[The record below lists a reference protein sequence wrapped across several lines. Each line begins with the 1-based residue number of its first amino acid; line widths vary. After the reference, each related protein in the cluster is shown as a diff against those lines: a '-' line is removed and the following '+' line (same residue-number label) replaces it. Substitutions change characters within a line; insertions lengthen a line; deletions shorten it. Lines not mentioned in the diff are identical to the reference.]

1 MRRKN
6 IFDKFKSPP
15 NIKVASQSSL
25 EGQTLGKY
33 QVLEPLG
40 RGGMARVYRAYHPQL
55 DRYVA
60 IKVLRS
66 DLVEDEEFLSRFRRE
81 AQAVAALRHPNIVQ
95 VYDFD
100 VEGELYYMVLELL
113 GGDTLKVRLADY
125 LARDEQMPWGEM
137 VRILLDVLDGLAY
150 AHNEGMIHRDI
161 KPANILLSRRGQAVV
176 ADFGIAQIIG
186 GTRHTVTGAMM
197 GTLNYMA
204 PEQGLEGRCDARSDI
219 YSLGIVFYEMQTRH
233 TPFEADTPLA
243 ILMKHLN
250 DPLPLPR
257 QIEPSIPEPFERVV
271 LKALAKNPADR
282 YQSAEA
288 MARALHDAAD
298 EALIDLPDHISLPL
312 SFTTTAAPS
321 ESVAIFSGTARKKIA
336 DADFADDDTDSALS
350 ERLEAE
356 LSAFESA
363 EQAERAEAVK
373 SAGKELLG
381 ALGALGGLAMGQA
394 AKALRDAVAAQEQ
407 KLREAQTSKAEI
419 SGSIE
424 EMDEAQPDEVDP
436 DAPLGERL
444 EKKYNAL
451 AAERSALKAGLSDRQ
466 AKRAQ
471 RKAERKALSTERAAR
486 KKAQKSSERCEPGCC
501 GGVGSATLSGITL
514 VTVANLAAVWV
525 GGLTDDWRI
534 YEIGWPAQL
543 FLVSMLLCMV
553 MMASGSIWLL
563 IPTGIIFGNGILF
576 TYYSFTGNWD
586 HWAFLWPFEPLI
598 VIVSAWMPVVLAG
611 RGKFTCAVSRAWGLV
626 LWLGSVGMTIAI
638 LMLVWPWFYD
648 GALQFYQFGL
658 DTWSEISSP

>member
-1 MRRKN
+1 MRRKTVLN
-6 IFDKFKSPP
+6 KLKSPP

-66 DLVEDEEFLSRFRRE
+66 DLVEDEEFLARFRRE

-125 LARDEQMPWGEM
+125 QVRDEQMPWGEM

-161 KPANILLSRRGQAVV
+161 KPANILLTRRGQAVV

-186 GTRHTVTGAMM
+186 GTNYTVSGALM

-219 YSLGIVFYEMQTRH
+219 YSLGIVFYEMLTRR

-257 QIEPSIPEPFERVV
+257 QIEPSIPESFERVV

-282 YQSAEA
+282 YQSVEA
-288 MARALHDAAD
+288 MARALHEAAD
-298 EALIDLPDHISLPL
+298 EALIDLPDRISLPL
-312 SFTTTAAPS
+312 SFTTSAAPS

-336 DADFADDDTDSALS
+336 DADFAADDTDVGLS

-356 LSAFESA
+356 LAAFESA
-363 EQAERAEAVK
+363 ERAEKAEAMK
-373 SAGKELLG
+373 SAGKELLS

-394 AKALRDAVAAQEQ
+394 AKALRDAVAAQEK
-407 KLREAQTSKAEI
+407 KLRERPSL
-419 SGSIE
+419 E
-424 EMDEAQPDEVDP
+424 EMPEIQPADVDP

-451 AAERSALKAGLSDRQ
+451 AAERAALETGLSDRQ
-466 AKRAQ
+466 AKRVR
-471 RKAERKALSTERAAR
+471 RKAERAAR
-486 KKAQKSSERCEPGCC
+486 KQAKKKSAEPCDPGCC
-501 GGVGSATLSGITL
+501 GGVGTAILSGITL

-525 GGLTDDWRI
+525 AGLTDNWKI
-534 YEIGWPAQL
+534 YEIGWPMQL

-553 MMASGSIWLL
+553 MMAAGAMWLL
-563 IPTGIIFGNGILF
+563 IPAGIIFGNGILF
-576 TYYSFTGNWD
+576 TYYSFTGNWN
-586 HWAFLWPFEPLI
+586 HWEFLWPLEPLL
-598 VIVSAWMPVVLAG
+598 VIVTVWLTVLLAG
-611 RGKFTCAVSRAWGLV
+611 RGKLSCAASRVFGLV
-626 LWLGSVGMTIAI
+626 LWLTSAAMTSVI
-638 LMLVWPWFYD
+638 LTLIWPSLQD
-648 GALQFYQFGL
+648 NALQLYQLGV
-658 DTWSEISSP
+658 DIWSNL

>member
-6 IFDKFKSPP
+6 IFKKLKSPP

-25 EGQTLGKY
+25 EGQILGKY

-60 IKVLRS
+60 VKVLRS
-66 DLVEDEEFLSRFRRE
+66 DLVEDEEFLARFQRE

-95 VYDFD
+95 VYDFE

-125 LARDEQMPWGEM
+125 QARDEQMPWGEM
-137 VRILLDVLDGLAY
+137 VRILLDVLNGLAY

-161 KPANILLSRRGQAVV
+161 KPANILLTQRGQAVV

-204 PEQGLEGRCDARSDI
+204 PEQGLEGRCDACSDI
-219 YSLGIVFYEMQTRH
+219 YSLGIVFYEMLTRR

-288 MARALHDAAD
+288 MARALHEAAD

-312 SFTTTAAPS
+312 SFTTAAAPS

-363 EQAERAEAVK
+363 ERAERAEAVK
-373 SAGKELLG
+373 SAGKERVIEVTR
-381 ALGALGGLAMGQA
+381 
-394 AKALRDAVAAQEQ
+394 KINHDRNFSEKTDTVSISKKHQ
-407 KLREAQTSKAEI
+407 KI
-419 SGSIE
+419 
-424 EMDEAQPDEVDP
+424 
-436 DAPLGERL
+436 
-444 EKKYNAL
+444 
-451 AAERSALKAGLSDRQ
+451 
-466 AKRAQ
+466 
-471 RKAERKALSTERAAR
+471 
-486 KKAQKSSERCEPGCC
+486 
-501 GGVGSATLSGITL
+501 
-514 VTVANLAAVWV
+514 
-525 GGLTDDWRI
+525 
-534 YEIGWPAQL
+534 
-543 FLVSMLLCMV
+543 
-553 MMASGSIWLL
+553 
-563 IPTGIIFGNGILF
+563 
-576 TYYSFTGNWD
+576 
-586 HWAFLWPFEPLI
+586 
-598 VIVSAWMPVVLAG
+598 
-611 RGKFTCAVSRAWGLV
+611 
-626 LWLGSVGMTIAI
+626 
-638 LMLVWPWFYD
+638 
-648 GALQFYQFGL
+648 
-658 DTWSEISSP
+658 